1 MNENRYHLRYC
12 WWRSRPLAL
21 AIRWA
26 CFRASSLAKR
36 FLRPAFQA
44 CLPVAAGLF
53 AVLPPG
59 HAAAKPL
66 VVAGDGI
73 LCDLTRILAAD
84 QTTVVCLVPPGAD
97 PHQAVLKPRDRQ
109 ALAQARLVVMTGY
122 GLTPA
127 LERLTRGSAAV
138 LVAERAVPEN
148 PGRDPHPWH
157 DPGQA
162 SAMTRVVE
170 TSLLRILPASAAPV
184 VRRRSQEARTVLAE
198 LARWTEVQVATV
210 PPASRVL
217 VSEHRAFASFAR
229 RFGVRELPLVDAY
242 TTAGVLRPSS
252 LAAMTRAIR
261 ASGTRQLFADSLPP
275 SKTLRRISR
284 DSGVPVNPSPLV
296 ADGLAPGRSAVQ
308 TATGNVCTFVNG
320 QGGRCDAV
328 GAERL
333 ARRWASIP

>member
-1 MNENRYHLRYC
+1 M
-12 WWRSRPLAL
+12 AL
-21 AIRWA
+21 TIPRARA
-26 CFRASSLAKR
+26 RASSRTERLPGVDVLACR
-36 FLRPAFQA
+36 L
-44 CLPVAAGLF
+44 LAASVV
-53 AVLPPG
+53 VLLSPG

-73 LCDLTRILAAD
+73 LCDLTRTLAAD
-84 QTTVVCLVPPGAD
+84 QATVVCLVPPGTD

-109 ALAQARLVVMTGY
+109 ALAEARLVVITGY

-148 PGRDPHPWH
+148 PGRDPHLWH
-157 DPGQA
+157 DPSQA

-170 TSLLRILPASAAPV
+170 TSLLGVLPASAAAGV
-184 VRRRSQEARTVLAE
+184 KRRSQEARTVWAD
-198 LARWTEVQVATV
+198 LARWTEVQIATV
-210 PPASRVL
+210 PAASRVL
-217 VSEHRAFASFAR
+217 VSEHRAFASLAR
-229 RFGVRELPLVDAY
+229 RFGVRELPLVDAH

-261 ASGTRQLFADSLPP
+261 ASGTRQLFAESLPP

-284 DSGVPVNPSPLV
+284 DSGVPVNPIPLF
-296 ADGLAPGRSAVQ
+296 ADGLAPGRTAVQ
-308 TATGNVCTFVNG
+308 TATGNVCAFVNG
-320 QGGRCDAV
+320 QGGRCDIA

-333 ARRWASIP
+333 ARRWSSIP